1 MADTYD
7 IVIKQ
12 GATLRF
18 TVTYKIDGV
27 PVDMTGFSARM
38 QLRPAYDS
46 KLLVANLTSDED
58 GGLTIDAE
66 EGRVNVL
73 IPAEKTANITTPEG
87 VYDLEV
93 VNPSGEVIRLL
104 PGKFTLSREVTR

>member
-7 IVIKQ
+7 ISIKQ
-12 GATLRF
+12 GATFRLA
-18 TVTYKIDGV
+18 VTYKIDGV

-46 KLLVANLTSDED
+46 KLLVTNLTSAVS
-58 GGLTIDAE
+58 GGLTIDDE
-66 EGRVNVL
+66 DGRVNIL
-73 IPAEKTANITTPEG
+73 IPAEKTANITTLEG

-104 PGKFTLSREVTR
+104 SGKFTLSREVTR